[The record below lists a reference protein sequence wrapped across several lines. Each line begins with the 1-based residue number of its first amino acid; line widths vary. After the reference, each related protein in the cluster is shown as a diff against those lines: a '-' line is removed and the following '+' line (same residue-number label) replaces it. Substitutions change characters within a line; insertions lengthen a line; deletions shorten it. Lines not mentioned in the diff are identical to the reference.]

1 MTVPPRSTVLR
12 TRLAPLLALATLLV
26 FSAGCQIIPE
36 PAADPTRFFVLTVPD
51 RAPAAVPEG
60 SLRLGLR
67 AIELPAYLKSRSLVV
82 RNGRNEIAYQ
92 DYARWAEPLDD
103 GIARVLRARLV
114 ASPAVA
120 RVYSHPFPFDR
131 ARDYDIG
138 VSVIRCEGTRGPDGD
153 VARFAAVVEIVE
165 SATGNVLSRRAIIVP
180 DLPWDGSDPAALVE
194 ALSTAVGRLADDLVA
209 RLPGAAP

>member
-1 MTVPPRSTVLR
+1 MIAPLR
-12 TRLAPLLALATLLV
+12 TAARRSRFAPTLALAAVLV

-51 RAPAAVPEG
+51 RAPVSAPEG

-67 AIELPAYLKSRSLVV
+67 AVELPAYLKSRSLVV

-92 DYARWAEPLDD
+92 DYARWAEALDE

-114 ASPAVA
+114 SSPAVA

-131 ARDYDIG
+131 ARDFDIG
-138 VSVIRCEGTRGPDGD
+138 VSVIRCEGTRGADGD

-165 SATGNVLSRRAIIVP
+165 SATGNVLSRRAIAVP
-180 DLPWDGSDPAALVE
+180 DQPWDGTDPAALVE
-194 ALSTAVGRLADDLVA
+194 ALSTAVGRLADDVVA
-209 RLPGAAP
+209 QLPGTTP